1 MTENTLADALS
12 PYLLQHRDQPVH
24 WQAWDAD
31 SLALARRLDRPI
43 LLSIGY
49 SACHWC
55 HVMAEE
61 SFDDAAIAERMND
74 YFVNIKVDREERPDL
89 DRIYQLAHQLLT
101 GRGGGWPLTVFLDPH
116 SHAPFFAGTYFP
128 PEPRAGMPG
137 FGVLLERIH
146 EIWSHRREELSDQQR
161 QVQQALNAISQPR
174 DGDGRAEPEDLADEL
189 LSQLANRFDSRHGG
203 FGGAPKFP
211 QAPVLEFLAQSAG
224 DEQADQMLSDTLEA
238 ITRFGLR
245 DHLGGGFFRYATDA
259 AWEIPHFEKMLSDN
273 ALLLDLL
280 ARAAARWPHRDFGAA
295 AEAVVDW
302 VLREM
307 ILEGGGF
314 AASLDADSEDGEGAF
329 YLWTRKQFEQALDP
343 ELQELA
349 NEAFGLDGPANVER
363 EDAAGNK
370 RSAWHL
376 IRASDDRELSARNG
390 GDEALEEKLT
400 AIRGRLMQTRRQ
412 RPPVHRDDKLIGAWN
427 GLMIDALARAGRLL
441 GQPDWQARAAESLD
455 AVAVRLFGNEPPYSV
470 WRATDKGQG
479 RGAQIAN
486 LDDHANVLLAC
497 LELLSWRFESRWFN
511 LARRIGRR
519 IQKHFIDPETG
530 ACFFTPTEQRDLVT
544 RPLAL
549 ADDATPAG
557 AARAVEGLAR
567 LGHLCGD
574 AALLSSA
581 EWIVQGAGGDMDS
594 SPLGHAGLITAALR
608 LRSPVA
614 QVLIGGP
621 GDGVDQW
628 LEMIAF
634 EPTVQAYRIDPSVE
648 LDDPPELIRQI
659 QDFDRPTAIVC
670 DGMRCLAPVHS
681 LEDLRQLLKLD
692 GTGPFRRDS

>member
-1 MTENTLADALS
+1 MLENRLADALS

-24 WQAWDAD
+24 WQEWNSD

-61 SFDDAAIAERMND
+61 SFDDPTIAALMNE

-101 GRGGGWPLTVFLDPH
+101 GRGGGWPLTVFLDPNT
-116 SHAPFFAGTYFP
+116 HAPFFAGTYFP
-128 PEPRAGMPG
+128 PEPKAGMPG
-137 FGVLLERIH
+137 LGVLLERVH
-146 EIWSHRREELSDQQR
+146 QIWTTRRDELGDQQR
-161 QVQQALNAISQPR
+161 QVHQALKAISQPR
-174 DGDGRAEPEDLADEL
+174 DGSEHVEAEELAEQL
-189 LSQLANRFDSRHGG
+189 LGQLASRFDTRHGG
-203 FGGAPKFP
+203 LGTAPKFP
-211 QAPVLEFLAQSAG
+211 QPPVLEFLTQCAG

-238 ITRFGLR
+238 ITRHGLR
-245 DHLGGGFFRYATDA
+245 DQLGGGFFRYSTDA

-280 ARAAARWPHRDFGAA
+280 ARAAVRWPHRDFRTA
-295 AEAVVDW
+295 AEDLVAW
-302 VLREM
+302 ARREM
-307 ILEGGGF
+307 QLDGGGF

-329 YLWTRKQFEQALDP
+329 YLWTPEQFEATLDP
-343 ELQELA
+343 DLLELA
-349 NEAFGLDGPANVER
+349 SDAFGLDGPANFGDR
-363 EDAAGNK
+363 
-370 RSAWHL
+370 AWHL
-376 IRASDDRELSARNG
+376 IRARDDRELAARFG
-390 GDEALEEKLT
+390 GDEALREQLDR
-400 AIRGRLMQTRRQ
+400 IRSQLMQARAHRA
-412 RPPVHRDDKLIGAWN
+412 PVHRDDKLIGSWN

-441 GQPDWQARAAESLD
+441 RQPDWQSCAAGALD

-470 WRATDKGQG
+470 WRATGAGQG

-511 LARRIGRR
+511 LARRLGRR
-519 IQKHFIDPETG
+519 IQQHFIDPETG
-530 ACFFTPTEQRDLVT
+530 ACYFTPAEQRDLLT

-581 EWIVQGAGGDMDS
+581 EWIIQGAGGDMSS

-608 LRSPVA
+608 LHSPPP

-621 GDGVDQW
+621 GDEADQW
-628 LEMIAF
+628 LEMIAI
-634 EPTVQAYRIDPSVE
+634 EPACQAYRIDPSIE
-648 LDDPPELIRQI
+648 LEDPPELIRQI
-659 QDFDRPTAIVC
+659 QAFDRPTAIVC

-681 LEDLRQLLKLD
+681 LDELRSAFESGL
-692 GTGPFRRDS
+692 R

>member
-1 MTENTLADALS
+1 MTENRLADALS

-24 WQAWDAD
+24 WQEWNAD

-61 SFDDAAIAERMND
+61 SFDDPTIAALMNA

-101 GRGGGWPLTVFLDPH
+101 GRGGGWPLTVFLDPD

-128 PEPRAGMPG
+128 PEPKAGMPG
-137 FGVLLERIH
+137 LGVLLERIH
-146 EIWSHRREELSDQQR
+146 QIWTTRREELGDQQR
-161 QVQQALNAISQPR
+161 QVHQALKAISQPR
-174 DGDGRAEPEDLADEL
+174 DGSEHVEADEL
-189 LSQLANRFDSRHGG
+189 AEQVLGQLASRFDARHGG
-203 FGGAPKFP
+203 FGTAPKFP
-211 QAPVLEFLAQSAG
+211 QPPVLEFLTHRAG

-245 DHLGGGFFRYATDA
+245 DQLGGGFFRYSTDA

-280 ARAAARWPHRDFGAA
+280 ARAAARWPHRDFRTA
-295 AEAVVDW
+295 AEDLVGWAR
-302 VLREM
+302 REM
-307 ILEGGGF
+307 QLEGGGF

-329 YLWTRKQFEQALDP
+329 YLWTPKQFEATLDP
-343 ELQELA
+343 DLLELA
-349 NEAFGLDGPANVER
+349 SDAFGLDGPANF
-363 EDAAGNK
+363 ED
-370 RSAWHL
+370 RAWHL
-376 IRASDDRELSARNG
+376 IRARDDRELAARFG
-390 GDEALEEKLT
+390 GDEALREQLDR
-400 AIRGRLMQTRRQ
+400 IRSQLMQARTRRA
-412 RPPVHRDDKLIGAWN
+412 PVHRDDKLIGAWN
-427 GLMIDALARAGRLL
+427 GLMIEALARAGRLL
-441 GQPDWQARAAESLD
+441 RQPDWQSCAAEALD

-470 WRATDKGQG
+470 WRATADGRG

-486 LDDHANVLLAC
+486 LDDHANVLLAS

-511 LARRIGRR
+511 LARRLGRR
-519 IQKHFIDPETG
+519 IQQHFIDPETG
-530 ACFFTPTEQRDLVT
+530 ACYFTPAEQRDLLT

-581 EWIVQGAGGDMDS
+581 EWIVQGAGGDMSS

-608 LRSPVA
+608 LREPVP
-614 QVLIGGP
+614 QVLIGGT
-621 GDGVDQW
+621 GDEADQW
-628 LEMIAF
+628 LEMIAM
-634 EPTVQAYRIDPSVE
+634 EPACQAYRIDPSTE
-648 LDDPPELIRQI
+648 LEDPPELIRQI
-659 QDFDRPTAIVC
+659 QGFDRPTAIVC

-681 LEDLRQLLKLD
+681 LDELRSALAI
-692 GTGPFRRDS
+692 